1 MEINTLIG
9 ELFLNISKN
18 ADKNSEQYKEFL
30 GELTKIA
37 NLYEKGKNNIN
48 LINQLKS
55 ITKKLIKKMTKKM
68 TKKMI

>member
-1 MEINTLIG
+1 MQIKIQN
-9 ELFLNISKN
+9 NIKN
-18 ADKNSEQYKEFL
+18 FSEQYKEFL

-55 ITKKLIKKMTKKM
+55 ITKKLEEIDKENDKENDIEEEKG
-68 TKKMI
+68 